1 MTQLQLLARNVA
13 LAIGVAI
20 SLQTIYTSYFGVWD
34 PAFHRPIATFACILA
49 AVLFRPLAAQINGG
63 PARKTAAWATD
74 VVLLALV
81 ALAIGR
87 FVAYSDNAENMLD
100 DFPRS
105 DQVIALLGVLALI
118 EFSRREFGMAF
129 ALFSG
134 VVLAY
139 CMLGQYLPFWMGHA
153 GFSLDQT
160 MQGVWYS
167 FQGVFGMP
175 VGIVLEVLF
184 IYIIFGVLLEAT
196 GAGPAMIRMAVRV
209 TGRVPGGSAHG
220 AIVAS
225 ALFGTMSGS
234 VVANVVGT
242 GTFTIPMIKK
252 QGFSPAFAGAVEAA
266 ASTGGQIMP
275 PVMGAS
281 AFLMA
286 QLTGISYLTICI
298 GALLPALLYYG
309 SLFVACYFEA
319 KRLGIRGIAAEDMPD
334 ITREDW
340 LHSVMFFVP
349 ILVILAVMID
359 GRSPA
364 AAGLWATV
372 SAFVLGFLN
381 QQVRRHPVV
390 LLKALANGG
399 INCARI
405 MVAVAAIGVVI
416 AGINLTGIGLAFA
429 QMVLSVS
436 GSSLFLAL
444 LLAALACLVL
454 GTGLPTLPS
463 YLIIVLVM
471 GPAIVK
477 LGVPLLAM
485 HMFVFYFGVI
495 SDLTPPVALAAFAA
509 APIAGANPVTVGV
522 IATRLASIKYVI
534 PFVFVYSPALLLV
547 AAPFTAVDLIWVL
560 IQITIAIAGVT
571 TGFAGY
577 DRSPLSRWQRA
588 ARVGGGFAALLT
600 IAPIAIAGAALAVG
614 AMIVHRLPGA
624 AMRAVPSTPGS
635 EVQP

>member
-1 MTQLQLLARNVA
+1 MRLQRYARGAA
-13 LAIGVAI
+13 LVIGFGIAV
-20 SLQTIYTSYFGVWD
+20 QTIYTSYFGVWD
-34 PAFHRPIATFACILA
+34 PAFHRPLATLACIIA
-49 AVLFRPLAAQINGG
+49 AVLVNPLALRVTPRQ
-63 PARKTAAWATD
+63 PQQTLAWVLDLA
-74 VVLLALV
+74 LLALV
-81 ALAIGR
+81 AYGVSR
-87 FVAYSDNAENMLD
+87 FIAYSDNAENMLD
-100 DFPRS
+100 DFARA
-105 DQVIALLGVLALI
+105 DQIAALLAVLALI
-118 EFSRREFGMAF
+118 EFSRREFGFAF
-129 ALFSG
+129 AAFSLG
-134 VVLAY
+134 LLAY
-139 CMLGQYLPFWMGHA
+139 CLFGQHLPFWMGHA

-160 MQGVWYS
+160 MQGIWYS

-175 VGIVLEVLF
+175 VGLVLEVLF

-220 AIVAS
+220 AIIAS

-286 QLTGISYLTICI
+286 QLTGINYLTICV
-298 GALLPALLYYG
+298 GALLPALLYYA
-309 SLFVACYFEA
+309 SLFIACYFEA
-319 KRLGIRGIAAEDMPD
+319 KRLGIKGIAPEDIPT

-340 LHSVMFFVP
+340 IHSLMFFVP
-349 ILVILAVMID
+349 ILVILAVMIA

-364 AAGLWATV
+364 AAGLWATL
-372 SAFVLGFLN
+372 SAGTLGFLN
-381 QQVRRHPVV
+381 KEVRRNPMV
-390 LLKALANGG
+390 LVRALANGG
-399 INCARI
+399 ISCARI
-405 MVAVAAIGVVI
+405 MVAVSAIGVVI
-416 AGINLTGIGLAFA
+416 AGINLTGIGLSFA
-429 QMVLSVS
+429 QVVLSIS
-436 GSSLFLAL
+436 GSSLFAAL
-444 LLAALACLVL
+444 VMAALACLVL

-509 APIAGANPVTVGV
+509 APIAGANPVTVG
-522 IATRLASIKYVI
+522 IIGTRLAAIKYVI
-534 PFVFVYSPALLLV
+534 PFVFVYTPALLLV
-547 AAPFTAVDLIWVL
+547 AAPFTAAQLIWVL
-560 IQITIAIAGVT
+560 IQLGIAIMGVT
-571 TGFAGY
+571 TGFCGF
-577 DRSPLSRWQRA
+577 DRANLSMWQRG
-588 ARVGGGFAALLT
+588 ARVVGGFAALST
-600 IAPIAIAGAALAVG
+600 ITPLAIVGAALAIG
-614 AMIVHRLPGA
+614 AFTLHRLPLSRPIA
-624 AMRAVPSTPGS
+624 PNTPTKA
-635 EVQP
+635 ETLP